1 MEICRKSLLTFL
13 DSGIF
18 LYKCGGINQM
28 ILLKAFFV
36 NDLVVCAGL
45 APEFERARALIH
57 THMRRY
63 VWTPKGQYKP

>member
-1 MEICRKSLLTFL
+1 
-13 DSGIF
+13 
-18 LYKCGGINQM
+18 M